1 MLVENRVTSIED
13 ALARLGVTETT
24 LSDAEKESL
33 DINGFV
39 LLPGVIEEKWL
50 EELRQ
55 AYEDLMEKEGV
66 QAGLEVHQEAGTRR
80 LADLVNKG
88 AIFDRVYTHPKVL
101 AGIYHVLG
109 REFKLS
115 SLNARDALPGQ
126 GHQGF
131 HADWGDASFDG
142 KFYSV
147 CNSIWMLDDFTPEN
161 GATRVIPG
169 RHRWPGLPK
178 DQLADPYASHPEEVL
193 LLGPAGSVGIFNSH
207 LWHGGTTNRTAQTR
221 RALHC
226 YYTARDLPQQ
236 LDQAKYIRR
245 ETYDRIS
252 PAARYILD
260 V

>member
-1 MLVENRVTSIED
+1 MLVENPVTGIEE
-13 ALARLGVTETT
+13 ALAQLGVTENT
-24 LSDAEKESL
+24 LSAAEKESL
-33 DINGFV
+33 DRDGFL
-39 LLPGVIEEKWL
+39 LLPGLMEPEWL

-55 AYEDLMEKEGV
+55 TYETLMEKEGA

-101 AGIYHVLG
+101 AGVYHFLQ
-109 REFKLS
+109 RDFKLS
-115 SLNARDALPGQ
+115 SLNARDALPGH
-126 GHQGF
+126 GLQGF
-131 HADWGDASFDG
+131 HADWGGPFDG
-142 KFYSV
+142 KFFSV
-147 CNSIWMLDDFTPEN
+147 VNSIWMLDDFTPEN

-178 DQLADPYASHPEEVL
+178 DQLEDTYAPHPEEVL
-193 LLGPAGSVGIFNSH
+193 LLGKVGSVGIFNSH
-207 LWHGGTTNRTAQTR
+207 LWHAGTANRTDKTR
-221 RALHC
+221 RALHG

-236 LDQAKYIRR
+236 LNQAKYIRK

-252 PAARYILD
+252 PSARYILD